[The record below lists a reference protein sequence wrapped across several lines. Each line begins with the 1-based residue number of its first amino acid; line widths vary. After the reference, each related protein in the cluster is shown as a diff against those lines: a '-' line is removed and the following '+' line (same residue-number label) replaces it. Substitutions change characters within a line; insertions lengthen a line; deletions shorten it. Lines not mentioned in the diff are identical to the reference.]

1 MMRNRLRLKAV
12 LATLL
17 VWQVTA
23 VGYAFETATVSGIPP
38 SPIMP
43 HCASHAFGNA
53 AMHAADVSGS
63 VPASDRCHAA
73 PKCCAGNS
81 ACSGSCA
88 QGATAV
94 VAQAVG
100 LGEVAAGNA
109 AMSEL
114 RARPELRR
122 PDEVFRPPI

>member
-1 MMRNRLRLKAV
+1 MMRNRPRLKAV
-12 LATLL
+12 LAILL

-23 VGYAFETATVSGIPP
+23 VGYAFEIATVSGIPP
-38 SPIMP
+38 SAIMP
-43 HCASHAFGNA
+43 HCASHAPGNA
-53 AMHAADVSGS
+53 AMHAAAVSGH

-81 ACSGSCA
+81 ACSGSCV
-88 QGATAV
+88 QGATVV

-100 LGEVAAGNA
+100 LGEVATGNA